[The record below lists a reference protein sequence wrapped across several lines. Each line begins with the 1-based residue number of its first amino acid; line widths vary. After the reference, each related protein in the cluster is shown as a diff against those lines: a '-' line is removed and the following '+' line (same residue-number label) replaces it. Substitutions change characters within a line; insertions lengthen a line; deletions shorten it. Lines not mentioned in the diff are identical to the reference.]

1 MSEGDIGGVQL
12 LQKTNAERSV
22 AGKRALIRRG
32 AEQITPKS
40 FRMLPC
46 SSWNWSDSWGIFAII
61 LKAREREARTR
72 IHLSY
77 KASYHPATARLLR
90 SGRAQSKFSR
100 SGHAR
105 SHGTGTRSLSRHS
118 PEPTVASALVSH
130 TKAQAVA
137 NIWSPN
143 GDSFIL
149 SLLTLPPDCTNAD
162 RSAVVSLGGQFS
174 VRFLKQKTAPF
185 LLVW

>member
-1 MSEGDIGGVQL
+1 M
-12 LQKTNAERSV
+12 LQHNQ
-22 AGKRALIRRG
+22 GCRRG
-32 AEQITPKS
+32 LQTFSAVTKNERPEEAPQE
-40 FRMLPC
+40 RR
-46 SSWNWSDSWGIFAII
+46 SDVALNRLRLNPLKCWPVPLGIGPIVEVFFAII

-72 IHLSY
+72 THVSY

-118 PEPTVASALVSH
+118 PEPTAASAFVSH

-137 NIWSPN
+137 NI
-143 GDSFIL
+143 
-149 SLLTLPPDCTNAD
+149 
-162 RSAVVSLGGQFS
+162 
-174 VRFLKQKTAPF
+174 
-185 LLVW
+185 